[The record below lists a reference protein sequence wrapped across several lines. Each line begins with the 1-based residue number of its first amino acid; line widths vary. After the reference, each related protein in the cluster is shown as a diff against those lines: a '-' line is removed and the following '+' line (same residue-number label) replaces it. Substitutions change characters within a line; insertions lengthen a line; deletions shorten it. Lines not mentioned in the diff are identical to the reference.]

1 MPRRRRGL
9 LDRTCYHITHRCHQ
23 REFLLKFE
31 IDRNKYLEIL
41 FRTKQRYKV
50 DFLDYMI
57 TSNHVHL
64 LIWSRAGQEIPR
76 ALQYVQGQFAQYY
89 NQRKKRQGAFW
100 RDRYH
105 TTIIQSGYHLSRCLF
120 YIDLNMVRAGAVD
133 HPEKWKHCGY
143 QELINARKRYR
154 IINQRRLLQCLQ
166 IGGDPVSFMD
176 WYRRTLE
183 EKVKSI
189 YRVRESYWTEAYAI
203 GDEKWLKGIY
213 KAFGFKNKKILQQN
227 HTTPEKSE
235 LYEEQ
240 SSYFIE
246 G

>member
-9 LDRTCYHITHRCHQ
+9 LDKTCYHITHRCHQ
-23 REFLLKFE
+23 RDFLLKFE

-64 LIWSRAGQEIPR
+64 LVWSRKGQEIAR

-89 NQRKKRQGAFW
+89 NHRKKRQGAFW

-105 TTIIQSGYHLSRCLF
+105 TTIIQSGFHLSRCLF
-120 YIDLNMVRAGAVD
+120 YIDLNMVRARVAD
-133 HPEKWKHCGY
+133 HPKEWKHCGY
-143 QELINARKRYR
+143 HELVNDRKRYR
-154 IINQRRLLQCLQ
+154 IVNQNRLQKCLRVTE
-166 IGGDPVSFMD
+166 DAKSFND
-176 WYRRTLE
+176 WYKSTLA
-183 EKVKSI
+183 EKTENI
-189 YRVRESYWTEAYAI
+189 YRVREAYWTEAYAI
-203 GDEKWLKGIY
+203 GDKNWLMDIY
-213 KAFGFKNKKILQQN
+213 KTLGFKNKKIIPLPQVEN
-227 HTTPEKSE
+227 SE
-235 LYEEQ
+235 LHESQ
-240 SSYFIE
+240 SSYLIE